1 MPILKTNAIPLYF
14 TNVSNT
20 SRIITWLTAHYGKL
34 STIIKGDLRKNSLFR
49 GQYDL
54 FSTSELVF
62 YDRTD
67 KGIHITKEC
76 AMLHPRPVFR
86 TDWKACAAAGYI
98 SALFAKTT
106 LRHGH
111 EPGRFAFFEEILSH
125 AESYGHCAPFLVW
138 FDLQF
143 AEFMGQEIRLEVESQ
158 KSKVEGRK
166 TEDGRR
172 RTEKNNHQSALEAKR
187 KDNFLKENNDPRE
200 WFIGNRQCPSLRFA
214 ADHGGLIEPGY
225 ASKHRIPATPIAP
238 EAVALLKTWQKAP
251 TPKSVV
257 TTPYNPAHLTQIER
271 ILEKF
276 VSWQFDLPP
285 HVRKKAVE
293 TLRENRIRMDNR
305 QF

>member
-1 MPILKTNAIPLYF
+1 MPILKTPAIPLYF
-14 TNVSNT
+14 TNVLNT
-20 SRIITWLTAHYGKL
+20 SRIVTWLTTHYGKL

-67 KGIHITKEC
+67 KGIHIAKEC
-76 AMLHPRPVFR
+76 SMLHARPIFR

-111 EPGRFAFFEEILSH
+111 EPGRFGFFEEMLSL
-125 AESYGHCAPFLVW
+125 AETYGHCAPFLVW

-143 AEFMGQEIRLEVESQ
+143 AEFMGQEVCLDDGGCGEMPAGERAEVGEHRGGEGAE
-158 KSKVEGRK
+158 KSER
-166 TEDGRR
+166 
-172 RTEKNNHQSALEAKR
+172 QSY
-187 KDNFLKENNDPRE
+187 
-200 WFIGNRQCPSLRFA
+200 RFA
-214 ADHGGLIEPGY
+214 PDHGGLVEPGY
-225 ASKHRIPATPIAP
+225 ASKHRIPAIPIAP
-238 EAVALLKTWQKAP
+238 EAVDLLKAWQNTS
-251 TPKSVV
+251 TPSGVMATQFKI
-257 TTPYNPAHLTQIER
+257 THLKQIER
-271 ILEKF
+271 VLESF

-293 TLRENRIRMDNR
+293 TIRS
-305 QF
+305 